1 MILIPVKDL
10 SSAKQRLA
18 AVLDQPRR
26 TQLAQ
31 AMLEDVLD
39 AVAAVPSR
47 PAVALVTSD
56 PFASHLAASYGF
68 EVIPDTDNLGETQAI
83 GMATAICRRRGAE
96 FTLVLPGDIP
106 LVTAAEITAVLDA
119 ARCEVNTSDGS
130 DGWQGCVLVPAADGR
145 GSNAILR
152 RPCDLIPLSF
162 GNDSFL
168 PHRAAAEA
176 TGKACVILELAGI
189 ALDVDRAA
197 ELALLLRRK
206 PTTRSQRL
214 LREWKLGQAWKTPLP
229 KLLSVRKARTQR
241 PIKQAGASPEAD

>member
-18 AVLDQPRR
+18 ALLDQSRR

-31 AMLEDVLD
+31 AMLQDVLD
-39 AVAAVPSR
+39 TVASVPAR
-47 PAVALVTSD
+47 PAVSLVTSD
-56 PFASHLAASYGF
+56 PFASQLAARYGF
-68 EVIPDTDNLGETQAI
+68 EVIPDTENLGETQAI
-83 GMATAICRRRGAE
+83 EMATAICRGRGAE

-106 LVTAAEITAVLDA
+106 LVTAEEITAVLDA
-119 ARCEVNTSDGS
+119 ATEGNASCGS
-130 DGWQGCVLVPAADGR
+130 NAWEGCVLVPAADGR

-152 RPCDLIPLSF
+152 RPCDLIPLRF

-176 TGKACVILELAGI
+176 TGKSCVILELPGI
-189 ALDVDRAA
+189 ALDVDRAV

-206 PTTRSQRL
+206 PITRSQRL

-229 KLLSVRKARTQR
+229 KLLSVRKARAQR
-241 PIKQAGASPEAD
+241 RIDRAGARPEAD

>member
-18 AVLDQPRR
+18 MVLDQSHR

-31 AMLEDVLD
+31 AMLQDVLD

-47 PAVALVTSD
+47 PPVALVTSD
-56 PFASHLAASYGF
+56 PFASALAGRHGF
-68 EVIPDTDNLGETQAI
+68 EVIPDTENLGETHAI
-83 GMATAICRRRGAE
+83 EMATAIYRRRGAE

-106 LVTAAEITAVLDA
+106 LVTPEEIAAVLNA
-119 ARCEVNTSDGS
+119 SANASVSEA
-130 DGWQGCVLVPAADGR
+130 CVLVPAADGR

-152 RPCDLIPLSF
+152 RPCDLIPLRF

-176 TGKACVILELAGI
+176 TGKPCVILELPGI
-189 ALDVDRAA
+189 ALDVDRPAD
-197 ELALLLRRK
+197 LALLLRRK
-206 PTTRSQRL
+206 PTTRTQRL
-214 LREWKLGQAWKTPLP
+214 LREWKSGQAWKTPLP
-229 KLLSVRKARTQR
+229 NLLRAQKASAQR
-241 PIKQAGASPEAD
+241 QSEPAGAGPEAD